1 MRNKLIYIENGNE
14 IKLND
19 ITEKL
24 IENGIVLN
32 IDYENEKVDI
42 FDGKEGW
49 TIKGDYLTEN
59 GIKFV

>member
-1 MRNKLIYIENGNE
+1 MRNKLIYIENKNE

-19 ITEKL
+19 WTENL
-24 IENGIVLN
+24 IENGNVIN
-32 IDYENEKVDI
+32 INYENEEVDI